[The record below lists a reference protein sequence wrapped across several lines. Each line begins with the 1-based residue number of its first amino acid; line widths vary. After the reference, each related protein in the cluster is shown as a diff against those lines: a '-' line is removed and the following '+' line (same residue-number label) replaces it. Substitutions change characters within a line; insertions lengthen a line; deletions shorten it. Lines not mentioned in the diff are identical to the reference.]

1 MRKRLKINI
10 ECGDANYVKPGEYF
24 ANLSADGKSIVS
36 LQKRLDDLSM
46 ETVVD
51 TPVTIETNKEVTITS
66 SPATVNP
73 TSGKDAMAKATVTV
87 ATEVKSQE
95 VSIASLTAGS
105 SIEIIPSEGKVG
117 LTKVTI
123 NFVE

>member
-10 ECGDANYVKPGEYF
+10 ECGDVNYVKPGEYF
-24 ANLSADGKSIVS
+24 ANLSSDGKSIVS

-95 VSIASLTAGS
+95 VSIASLTAGD

>member
-1 MRKRLKINI
+1 MRKTLKISM

-24 ANLSADGKSIVS
+24 AVLTPDGKSIAS
-36 LQKRLDDLSM
+36 IQRRKDDLSM
-46 ETVVD
+46 ETIVD
-51 TPVTIETNKEVTITS
+51 GPVAVETNKEVTITK

-87 ATEVKSQE
+87 ATETKTQE

-105 SIEIIPSEGKVG
+105 SIEITPSTNKVG